1 MAKSGSAAGMRRTDD
16 VPPSG
21 TRKLLVDAA
30 IETLKQ
36 KGFGGASAR
45 AIAEAAGSNQALI
58 FYHFGS
64 VTNLLLAA
72 LDAVSADRLSQ
83 YSEALESVGSV
94 GDLVDAATGIFE
106 SDLDAGYITVLAEM
120 IAGASSSPGLGAEV
134 AARIGPWRSFAQDAI
149 ERSLGGS
156 FLSQALPA
164 PDVAYAVVALYLG
177 LEMLSHLDGD
187 RGPAIDLFA
196 HAKHLAPLFDAMSGA
211 PSREEGR

>member
-1 MAKSGSAAGMRRTDD
+1 MRRTDD

-21 TRKLLVDAA
+21 TRKLVDAA

-177 LEMLSHLDGD
+177 
-187 RGPAIDLFA
+187 FA

>member
-1 MAKSGSAAGMRRTDD
+1 MRRTDD